1 MQDVPQEPPKQ
12 AKPRVLV
19 VDDETLIADTL
30 AHILRHSGFDVTV
43 AYSGEAAIE
52 QARSLPFDVLVS
64 DVVMAGV
71 NGVEA
76 ALQIRDLRPGCRI
89 ILISGALGDTLCG
102 EVEKHRFEY
111 LPKPFHPTKLLS
123 RVEAA
128 TKCRSAE
135 PDLAA

>member
-1 MQDVPQEPPKQ
+1 MLDVPLEAPQV

-19 VDDETLIADTL
+19 VDDEVIIAETL
-30 AHILRHSGFDVTV
+30 AHILRLSGFDVTV

-52 QARSLPFDVLVS
+52 IARNIPVEILVS

-76 ALQIRDLRPGCRI
+76 ALQIRSLRPGCRI

-102 EVEKHRFEY
+102 EVENHRFDY
-111 LPKPFHPTKLLS
+111 LPKPFHPTKLLG
-123 RVEAA
+123 RVLALAGLSEPNVAA
-128 TKCRSAE
+128 
-135 PDLAA
+135 